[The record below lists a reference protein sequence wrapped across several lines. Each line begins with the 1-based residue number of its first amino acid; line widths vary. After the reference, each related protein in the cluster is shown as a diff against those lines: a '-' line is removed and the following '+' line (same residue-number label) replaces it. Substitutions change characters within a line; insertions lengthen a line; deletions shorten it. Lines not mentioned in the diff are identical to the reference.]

1 MLDAILDAVLDS
13 LKILPFLF
21 VTYLIMEYLESH
33 TEDRVRDLV
42 KRAGWMGPFWGSLLG
57 AVPQCGFSAAASNL
71 YAGRAISL
79 GTLIAIF
86 LSTSDEMLPIMISE
100 SVPVT
105 KMMKLLLV
113 KLIIG
118 ILCGFVIDGFCHI
131 RSSRK
136 TGQPEDGEDFLIE
149 RLCEKEH
156 CHCESGSIIG
166 SALKHTLHII
176 LFVFAITVVLNLA
189 FLFLGEERLTAVISS
204 RPVSGMFLSALIGL
218 IPNCGASVL
227 LTQMYLHGVL
237 PASHLIAGLL
247 DGAGVGLLILFRVN
261 PDQKENLHISLLLYL
276 LAVVF
281 GMLIH
286 LLGISF

>member
-1 MLDAILDAVLDS
+1 MSDALFDAILDAVLDS

-42 KRAGWMGPFWGSLLG
+42 KRAGWMGPFWGGLLG

-86 LSTSDEMLPIMISE
+86 LSTSDEMIPIMISE
-100 SVPVT
+100 AVPVT
-105 KMMKLLLV
+105 KMLKLLLV

-118 ILCGFVIDGFCHI
+118 ILCGFLIDGFCNI

-149 RLCEKEH
+149 RLY
-156 CHCESGSIIG
+156 
-166 SALKHTLHII
+166 II
-176 LFVFAITVVLNLA
+176 LFVFAITVLLNLA
-189 FLFLGEERLTAVISS
+189 FLFLGEDRLTAVISS
-204 RPVSGMFLSALIGL
+204 RPITGMFLSALIGL

-261 PDQKENLHISLLLYL
+261 PDQKENLRITLLLYL

-281 GMLIH
+281 GLLIH